1 MSILKSILHRW
12 NKENKSYDTLH
23 PETESAQITDWHSG
37 IMASLASTTLGTVV
51 SAVTTD
57 SVLGKLIKLLLDA
70 SGVKYLID
78 TNGYVCFGSLFG
90 GLIIQWG
97 VLTLNNRGDY
107 GAYNY
112 CNFPII
118 FSKDQY
124 SIASIHRGTDA
135 VAVYQLNTEI
145 NAHYCV
151 LCAKKYDGSI
161 NVPWNVNWI
170 AIGR

>member
-1 MSILKSILHRW
+1 MSILKSIMHHW
-12 NKENKSYDTLH
+12 NKTTQSYDTLH

-97 VLTLNNRGDY
+97 ILNPSGGAPWTCALPISYLHKNFSSVLTRYKGGFCYSVSVSNVTASSITWADFDVNGVSGAGDLQLM
-107 GAYNY
+107 
-112 CNFPII
+112 I
-118 FSKDQY
+118 
-124 SIASIHRGTDA
+124 SIG
-135 VAVYQLNTEI
+135 Y
-145 NAHYCV
+145 
-151 LCAKKYDGSI
+151 
-161 NVPWNVNWI
+161 
-170 AIGR
+170 

>member
-1 MSILKSILHRW
+1 MSILKSIMHHW
-12 NKENKSYDTLH
+12 NKTTNSYDTLH

-97 VLTLNNRGDY
+97 YFENVVSGSVISLPISATPVVAIPVDMNISNNSLTYSTTDYTNGSFRAYGNRFDGNTVLFGHWL
-107 GAYNY
+107 
-112 CNFPII
+112 
-118 FSKDQY
+118 
-124 SIASIHRGTDA
+124 
-135 VAVYQLNTEI
+135 
-145 NAHYCV
+145 
-151 LCAKKYDGSI
+151 
-161 NVPWNVNWI
+161 
-170 AIGR
+170 AICF

>member
-78 TNGYVCFGSLFG
+78 TNGYVCFGSFFG
-90 GLIIQWG
+90 GLIIQWITSAQEN
-97 VLTLNNRGDY
+97 VILKTPLSCKIKLFEVAIHKTGDK
-107 GAYNY
+107 NY
-112 CNFPII
+112 TNLAM
-118 FSKDQY
+118 KDTSSDSLY
-124 SIASIHRGTDA
+124 IASPLTGA
-135 VAVYQLNTEI
+135 SSSYWFGVFSN
-145 NAHYCV
+145 
-151 LCAKKYDGSI
+151 
-161 NVPWNVNWI
+161 
-170 AIGR
+170 

>member
-1 MSILKSILHRW
+1 MSILKSIMHHW
-12 NKENKSYDTLH
+12 NKTTNSYDTLH

-57 SVLGKLIKLLLDA
+57 SVLGKLIKLLLDD

-97 VLTLNNRGDY
+97 N
-107 GAYNY
+107 
-112 CNFPII
+112 C
-118 FSKDQY
+118 
-124 SIASIHRGTDA
+124 
-135 VAVYQLNTEI
+135 
-145 NAHYCV
+145 
-151 LCAKKYDGSI
+151 
-161 NVPWNVNWI
+161 
-170 AIGR
+170 AIGYRKYCKSIFPYYF